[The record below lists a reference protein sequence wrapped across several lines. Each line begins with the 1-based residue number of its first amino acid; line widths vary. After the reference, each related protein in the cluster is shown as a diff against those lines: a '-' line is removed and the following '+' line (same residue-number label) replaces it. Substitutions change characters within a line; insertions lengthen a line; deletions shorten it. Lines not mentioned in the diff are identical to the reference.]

1 MRFRD
6 DCLLPWLLQRNTQYR
21 NSALKYENQHDG
33 CHSYGVLSCDVL
45 VSHHLNAS
53 WELLLPVLNV
63 SKLKCLH
70 ISVVF
75 LGLFASKV
83 NPGVIIGI
91 NRLAKMDGVLQLLA
105 EHRLTRVS
113 RHLQKEE
120 TGVRF
125 RQVVVWGRV
134 FVKHLKKK
142 KKKKKKKT
150 TQNSEFTKPTHFA
163 LLHTEKAHWQQVA
176 WKAKILTAI
185 LAIICTSDLDNIC
198 KVVEKMFKCCC

>member
-1 MRFRD
+1 
-6 DCLLPWLLQRNTQYR
+6 
-21 NSALKYENQHDG
+21 
-33 CHSYGVLSCDVL
+33 VL

-70 ISVVF
+70 IIVVF

-142 KKKKKKKT
+142 KKKKKKNTPKY
-150 TQNSEFTKPTHFA
+150 QQKKH
-163 LLHTEKAHWQQVA
+163 HT
-176 WKAKILTAI
+176 
-185 LAIICTSDLDNIC
+185 
-198 KVVEKMFKCCC
+198 F